1 MEGYSKEG
9 SLLGYSNYKS
19 HDEEITKIKD
29 DVEKEYF
36 DPEIAI
42 KEEWNKDEDFQNT
55 ESKRSQIS
63 EKSFENWSDFGKEEY
78 KPYKCTKCNQAFEF
92 NKDLL
97 LPIQMTHK
105 NKKSFECSK
114 CNHSFYQEGE
124 FFIPPHHLNKFLI
137 QERLISHHNLN
148 LPQNPLNFLKEEK
161 DLIVDQVEKRLKF
174 WPKLDCQFMALQ
186 HRIQQTDS
194 QYEIEVNRENQI
206 LINNG
211 SKFPGFAIGMGH
223 TNPKYH
229 NVSIDA
235 TKAKKSQKRP
245 TPFEIFAK
253 DVKVKYMTLQMP
265 ENHNSIVFGA
275 VTRVP
280 QDLILNIKFNMISS
294 DEFSG
299 SEHIGLKEAAREM
312 KIFIVPLTESYLKKA
327 ESVSELEIG
336 IELVKRRWQENIQ
349 IISVIRENK
358 KIKRSKRLASPVTD
372 WSVLEDTV
380 VRKRK
385 MVDININDL
394 DSEAVKYAKL
404 ALQKALKLEGDL

>member
-1 MEGYSKEG
+1 MEDYSKEG
-9 SLLGYSNYKS
+9 SLLGHSNYKS
-19 HDEEITKIKD
+19 HDEEIMKIKD
-29 DVEKEYF
+29 EVEKEYF

-42 KEEWNKDEDFQNT
+42 KEEWNKDFLNT
-55 ESKRSQIS
+55 ESKGSKVD
-63 EKSFENWSDFGKEEY
+63 EKTLGSWSDFDKEEY
-78 KPYKCTKCNQAFEF
+78 KPHKCTKCNEVFEF

-97 LPIQMTHK
+97 FPIQM
-105 NKKSFECSK
+105 NNENRRSFECSK

-161 DLIVDQVEKRLKF
+161 DLIVDQVEKGLKF
-174 WPKLDCQFMALQ
+174 WPKLDCQFMAL
-186 HRIQQTDS
+186 HKIQQTDS
-194 QYEIEVNRENQI
+194 QYEIEVNKENQI
-206 LINNG
+206 LISNG

-245 TPFEIFAK
+245 APFEIFAK

-275 VTRVP
+275 VVRVP

-312 KIFIVPLTESYLKKA
+312 KIFIVPLTESILKKA

-349 IISVIRENK
+349 IISVVRENK

-372 WSVLEDTV
+372 WSVLEDSV

-385 MVDININDL
+385 LVDININDL

>member
-1 MEGYSKEG
+1 MECSSKYR
-9 SLLGYSNYKS
+9 SLK
-19 HDEEITKIKD
+19 EETMKL
-29 DVEKEYF
+29 EHEENKEYF
-36 DPEIAI
+36 DSEIAI
-42 KEEWNKDEDFQNT
+42 KEEWNKDEDFEDT
-55 ESKRSQIS
+55 SSESKGSNMS
-63 EKSFENWSDFGKEEY
+63 EKSSENWSDLDNEES
-78 KPYKCTKCNQAFEF
+78 KPHKCIKCNQAFEF

-124 FFIPPHHLNKFLI
+124 FFITPQHMNKFLI

-161 DLIVDQVEKRLKF
+161 DLIVDQIQKRLKIL
-174 WPKLDCQFMALQ
+174 PKLDCQFIAFQ

-194 QYEIEVNRENQI
+194 QYEIELNKENQI
-206 LINNG
+206 LISNG

-229 NVSIDA
+229 TVSIDA
-235 TKAKKSQKRP
+235 TKGKKSQKRP
-245 TPFEIFAK
+245 APFEIFAK

-275 VTRVP
+275 VARVP
-280 QDLILNIKFNMISS
+280 EDLILNIKFNMISS

-372 WSVLEDTV
+372 WSVLDTV

-385 MVDININDL
+385 LVDININDV
-394 DSEAVKYAKL
+394 DSEAVKYAML
-404 ALQKALKLEGDL
+404 ALQKALKMEGDL

>member
-1 MEGYSKEG
+1 MEDYSKEG

-19 HDEEITKIKD
+19 HDEEIMKIKD
-29 DVEKEYF
+29 EVEKEYF

-42 KEEWNKDEDFQNT
+42 KEEWNKDFLNT
-55 ESKRSQIS
+55 ESKGSKVD
-63 EKSFENWSDFGKEEY
+63 EKTLGSWSDFDKEEY
-78 KPYKCTKCNQAFEF
+78 KPHKCTKCNEVFEF

-97 LPIQMTHK
+97 FPIKM
-105 NKKSFECSK
+105 NDENRRSFECSK

-161 DLIVDQVEKRLKF
+161 DLIVDQVEKGLKF
-174 WPKLDCQFMALQ
+174 WPKLDCQFMAL
-186 HRIQQTDS
+186 HKIQQTDS
-194 QYEIEVNRENQI
+194 QYEIEVNKENQI
-206 LINNG
+206 LISNG

-245 TPFEIFAK
+245 APFEIFAK

-312 KIFIVPLTESYLKKA
+312 KIFIVPLTETYLRKA

-372 WSVLEDTV
+372 WSVLDTV
-380 VRKRK
+380 VKKRRL
-385 MVDININDL
+385 VDININDV